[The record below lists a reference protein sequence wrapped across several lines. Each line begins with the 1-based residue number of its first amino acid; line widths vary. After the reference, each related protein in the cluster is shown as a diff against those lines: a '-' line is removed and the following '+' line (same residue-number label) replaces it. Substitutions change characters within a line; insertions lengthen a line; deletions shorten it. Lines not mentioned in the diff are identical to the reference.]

1 MSLRKVSAV
10 LLLTFLLAA
19 TLAGCGP
26 RAGGGELIAAAGA
39 EDTVIDLPALYVDFA
54 ADGTASVGG
63 TPVSQLSALVGVDL
77 SMLNQAQSTIE
88 ALSGLN
94 IQHIQINNTDHGLD
108 ILVNGRKVP
117 SLGWDEQSLSGVG
130 ALLGGLL
137 PGDIAQALP
146 LLSQTGTG
154 VVLRFPIAQGREAL
168 PLVDPNAE
176 SSAAAARAAVEGI
189 AAIPAVQATVQY
201 NADGTWTVEGRG
213 PDEYESILPL
223 AEFGVPRGWAV
234 FNLKP
239 MHIQGLQAAGVSQLT
254 IASNAEGITLGIN
267 GATLPTITWGSGE
280 LENVLQLAAD
290 SGLLAALTGG
300 SMDPQMIMDL
310 VTPVLPMVRAANVN
324 LTINFPG

>member
-1 MSLRKVSAV
+1 MSLRKVTTV

-19 TLAGCGP
+19 MLAGCGP

-63 TPVSQLSALVGVDL
+63 TPVGQLSALVGVDL
-77 SMLNQAQSTIE
+77 SMLNQAQSTIA
-88 ALSGLN
+88 ALTGLN

-117 SLGWDEQSLSGVG
+117 SLGWDEKSLSGVG

-137 PGDIAQALP
+137 PVDMAQALP
-146 LLSQTGTG
+146 LLSKTGTG
-154 VVLRFPIAQGREAL
+154 IVLRFPVAAGKETL

-176 SSAAAARAAVEGI
+176 ASAAAARSAVEGI
-189 AAIPAVQATVQY
+189 AAIPAIQATVQY
-201 NADGTWTVEGRG
+201 NADGTWTVEGKG
-213 PDEYESILPL
+213 PDEYEAILPL
-223 AEFGVPRGWAV
+223 ADFGVPRGWAV

-254 IASNAEGITLGIN
+254 IASNADGITLGIN
-267 GATLPTITWGSGE
+267 GTTLPTITWGEGE
-280 LENVLQLAAD
+280 LENVLRLASD
-290 SGLLAALTGG
+290 SGLLGAITGG
-300 SMDPQMIMDL
+300 SMDPQRIMDL
-310 VTPVLPMVRAANVN
+310 VTPILPMVRAANVN
-324 LTINFPG
+324 LTINFPS